1 MPTTH
6 PLTHF
11 EALTFDVYGTLI
23 DWETGIYTALS
34 PLLDRLHAL
43 NHAHP
48 YLSSRSTCLRAF
60 VSHESAMQASHPD
73 LPYPLLLGEAY
84 KAFAA
89 QLPLDAPSESE
100 VATFGASVGRWP
112 PFPDTV
118 DALRR
123 LRRYY
128 KLVVL
133 SNVDRASLA
142 NSIAGPLG
150 GTPFDRLYTAQD
162 VGSYK
167 PARANFDYLVAH
179 VEQDLDVPK
188 DKILHTAQS
197 LFHDHEPAKEVGLA
211 SAWIAR
217 GTREGEA
224 ESIMGGKIDEFEGR
238 VDFTW
243 KWCSMGEMADAVE
256 EAFKSAGVEP
266 RRL

>member
-11 EALTFDVYGTLI
+11 EALTFEVYGTLV
-23 DWETGIYTALS
+23 DWESGIYTALS
-34 PLLDRLHAL
+34 PLLDRLHNL
-43 NHAHP
+43 NPNHA
-48 YLSSRSTCLRAF
+48 YVSSRSTALRAF
-60 VSHESAMQASHPD
+60 VTHESAIQSSHPD

-84 KAFAA
+84 KALVE
-89 QLPLDAPSESE
+89 QLPVEAPSESE

-112 PFPDTV
+112 AFPDTV

-123 LRRYY
+123 LRHFY

-150 GTPFDRLYTAQD
+150 GTTFDRLYTAQD

-167 PARANFDYLVAH
+167 PARANFDFLVAG
-179 VEQDLDVPK
+179 VEKDLGVSK

-197 LFHDHEPAKEVGLA
+197 LFHDHEPAKDVGLA

-238 VDFTW
+238 VDFSW
-243 KWCSMGEMADAVE
+243 KFHSMGEMADAIE
-256 EAFKSAGVEP
+256 EAFKKEGLEP
-266 RRL
+266 RRP